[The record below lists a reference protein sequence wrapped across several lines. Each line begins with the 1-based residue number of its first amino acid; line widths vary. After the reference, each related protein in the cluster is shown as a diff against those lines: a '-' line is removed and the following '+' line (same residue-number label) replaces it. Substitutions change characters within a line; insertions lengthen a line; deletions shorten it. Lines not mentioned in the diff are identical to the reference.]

1 MVSETSTTIRRRGFL
16 PRLRR
21 RNLDGYEIVVSAPE
35 KPTPDEKHIAHRNV
49 LIVALFAAL
58 GGMLYGYDTGII
70 SGALPKMSAQWGI
83 GHARQEMVTA
93 AILAGAV
100 IGALVGGTLSKVLG
114 RRKTIFII
122 ACIFAVGV
130 VSCALAVNEWMMIA
144 CRLFLGLAVGG
155 CSQIVPTY
163 IAELAPPHR
172 RGAMVT
178 FFNIAI
184 GVGIFLANLVSLL
197 AASGGSID
205 TFEATDDWR
214 WMIGIAVFPAL
225 VLAVA
230 MLQLPETPRWL
241 IDHGT
246 VGKARVV
253 LRWMRPNRSAAVE
266 ETLKIWAISQQE
278 RTESR
283 GGWANLT
290 QPWVRPAL
298 LAGLGIAAFT
308 QLSGLEMMIYYS
320 HTILGSAAGFGPGLV
335 AWSGLGIAAVYLIF
349 TAVGERLVDVVG
361 RRRLMLVLIPGAT
374 LFLFGFGLLFVL
386 TAHPNRYLTLALM
399 LAYMACNAAGLQ
411 AVGWLLGSELY
422 PLSIRDRATSLH
434 AVALWG
440 SNLIL
445 TLTALTTIDG
455 LGIGPAFVL
464 YAGFNLLSLAFVYF
478 FVPET
483 KGHSLEDIEQ
493 SLREGTFQPLRGNI
507 GSRVELPAKGPVP
520 QEKSA
525 P

>member
-1 MVSETSTTIRRRGFL
+1 MPTENTTITRRRSFI

-21 RNLDGYEIVVSAPE
+21 RNLDGYEMVVSAPE
-35 KPTPDEKHIAHRNV
+35 KPTADENQNADRNV
-49 LIVALFAAL
+49 IIVALFAAL

-83 GHARQEMVTA
+83 DHSRQEILTA
-93 AILAGAV
+93 AILLGAV
-100 IGALVGGTLSKVLG
+100 VGALVGGSLSKTLG

-122 ACIFAVGV
+122 ACVFAVGV
-130 VSCALAVNEWMMIA
+130 IACALAVDAWMMTV
-144 CRLFLGLAVGG
+144 CRLFLGLAVGA

-184 GVGIFLANLVSLL
+184 GVGIFLANLVSVV
-197 AASGGSID
+197 AASEN
-205 TFEATDDWR
+205 TVEASDNWR
-214 WMIGIAVFPAL
+214 WMIGIAVIPAL
-225 VLAVA
+225 VLAAA

-241 IDHGT
+241 IENGT

-253 LRWMRPNRSAAVE
+253 LRWMRPNRSAAVD
-266 ETLKIWAISQQE
+266 ETLQIWAISQQE
-278 RTESR
+278 QQQSR

-290 QPWVRPAL
+290 QRWARPAL
-298 LAGLGIAAFT
+298 VAGLGIAAFT

-320 HTILGSAAGFGPGLV
+320 HTILGSAAGFSTGLV
-335 AWSGLGIAAVYLIF
+335 VWSGLGIAAVYLIF
-349 TAVGERLVDVVG
+349 TAVGERLVDKVG
-361 RRRLMLVLIPGAT
+361 RRRLMLTLIPGAT
-374 LFLFGFGLLFVL
+374 LFLFGFGLLFIL
-386 TAHPNRYLTLALM
+386 TAHPNRFLTLALM

-411 AVGWLLGSELY
+411 VVGWLLGSELY

-445 TLTALTTIDG
+445 TLTALTTIDTLG
-455 LGIGPAFVL
+455 LGPAFVM
-464 YAGFNLLSLAFVYF
+464 YAVFNLLSLIFVYF

-493 SLREGTFQPLRGNI
+493 SLRDGTFLPLRGNI
-507 GSRVELPAKGPVP
+507 SSRIDVSSPENADH
-520 QEKSA
+520 
-525 P
+525 

>member
-1 MVSETSTTIRRRGFL
+1 MVI
-16 PRLRR
+16 
-21 RNLDGYEIVVSAPE
+21 SAPE
-35 KPTPDEKHIAHRNV
+35 KATRDEKQNANRNV
-49 LIVALFAAL
+49 VIVALFAAL

-83 GHARQEMVTA
+83 DHTQQEILTA

-100 IGALVGGTLSKVLG
+100 VGALIGGSLSKSLG

-122 ACIFAVGV
+122 ACVFAVGV
-130 VSCALAVNEWMMIA
+130 VACALAVDAWMMTV
-144 CRLFLGLAVGG
+144 CRFFLGLAVGA

-178 FFNIAI
+178 FFNLAI
-184 GVGIFLANLVSLL
+184 GVGIFLANLVSVV
-197 AASGGSID
+197 AGD
-205 TFEATDDWR
+205 TFEASDDWR
-214 WMIGIAVFPAL
+214 WMIGIAVIPAL

-241 IDHGT
+241 IENGT

-253 LRWMRPNRSAAVE
+253 LRWMRPNRSAAVD

-278 RTESR
+278 NKASR

-290 QPWVRPAL
+290 QRWARPAL
-298 LAGLGIAAFT
+298 VAGLGIAAFT

-320 HTILGSAAGFGPGLV
+320 HTILGSAAGFSTGLV
-335 AWSGLGIAAVYLIF
+335 VWSGLGIAAVYLIF

-361 RRRLMLVLIPGAT
+361 RRQLMLTLIPGAT

-440 SNLIL
+440 SNLFL
-445 TLTALTTIDG
+445 TLTALTTIDTLG
-455 LGIGPAFVL
+455 LGPAFIM
-464 YAGFNLLSLAFVYF
+464 YALFNLLSLVFVFF

-493 SLREGTFQPLRGNI
+493 SLRQGTFLPLRGNI
-507 GSRVELPAKGPVP
+507 GSRVDLPTTTAPVHP
-520 QEKSA
+520 
-525 P
+525 

>member
-1 MVSETSTTIRRRGFL
+1 MAGEISTLRRRRSLL

-21 RNLDGYEIVVSAPE
+21 RNLGGYEIVVPAPE
-35 KPTPDEKHIAHRNV
+35 QPTADELHSADRHV

-70 SGALPKMSAQWGI
+70 SGALPAMAAEWGI
-83 GHARQEMVTA
+83 GHRWQEVVTA

-100 IGALVGGTLSKVLG
+100 LGALIGGRLSKALG
-114 RRKTIFII
+114 RRPTILLI
-122 ACIFAVGV
+122 ACVFAVGV
-130 VSCALAVNEWMMIA
+130 VACSLAVNAWMMAA

-163 IAELAPPHR
+163 IAELSPPHR

-184 GVGIFLANLVSLL
+184 GVGIFLANLVGLL
-197 AASGGSID
+197 ATG
-205 TFEATDDWR
+205 DWR
-214 WMIGIAVFPAL
+214 WMIGIAVVPAL
-225 VLAVA
+225 VLAAA
-230 MLQLPETPRWL
+230 MLRLPETPRWL
-241 IDHGT
+241 IDNGT

-253 LRWMRPNRSAAVE
+253 LRWVRPNRSVAVD

-278 RTESR
+278 QRESR
-283 GGWANLT
+283 GGWANLGRR
-290 QPWVRPAL
+290 WVRPAL
-298 LAGLGIAAFT
+298 VAGLGIAAFT

-320 HTILGSAAGFGPGLV
+320 HTILGGAAGFGPGLV
-335 AWSGLGIAAVYLIF
+335 AWSGLGIAGVYLIC
-349 TAVGERLVDVVG
+349 TGIGERLVDVVG
-361 RRRLMLVLIPGAT
+361 RRGLMLILIPGST
-374 LFLFGFGLLFVL
+374 LFLFGFGLLFVA
-386 TAHPNRYLTLALM
+386 TPHPNRYLTLALM

-445 TLTALTTIDG
+445 TLTALSTIDT
-455 LGIGPAFVL
+455 LGIGPAFLL
-464 YAGFNLLSLAFVYF
+464 YATFNLLSFVFVYF
-478 FVPET
+478 VVPET

-493 SLREGTFQPLRGNI
+493 SLRDGTF
-507 GSRVELPAKGPVP
+507 LPRRRTVGAG
-520 QEKSA
+520 QR
-525 P
+525 

>member
-1 MVSETSTTIRRRGFL
+1 MAGEVSTLGRRRNFL

-21 RNLDGYEIVVSAPE
+21 RNLDGYEIVISPPE
-35 KPTPDEKHIAHRNV
+35 RPTRDESLSAHRNV

-83 GHARQEMVTA
+83 DHHWQEIVTA

-100 IGALVGGTLSKVLG
+100 VGALVGGTLSKALG
-114 RRKTIFII
+114 RRKTILII
-122 ACIFAVGV
+122 ACVFAVGV
-130 VSCALAVNEWMMIA
+130 VACSLAVNEWMMA
-144 CRLFLGLAVGG
+144 GCRFFLGLAVGG

-163 IAELAPPHR
+163 IAELAPPRR

-184 GVGIFLANLVSLL
+184 GVGIFLANLVSML
-197 AASGGSID
+197 AGDA
-205 TFEATDDWR
+205 FEAGDDWR
-214 WMIGIAVFPAL
+214 WMIGIAVLPAL
-225 VLAVA
+225 VLAAA
-230 MLQLPETPRWL
+230 MLRLPETPRWL
-241 IDHGT
+241 IENGT

-253 LRWMRPNRSAAVE
+253 LRKLRPNRSVAVR
-266 ETLKIWAISQQE
+266 ETLEIWAITQQE
-278 RTESR
+278 RSESR
-283 GGWANLT
+283 GGWANLR
-290 QPWVRPAL
+290 QRWVRPAL

-320 HTILGSAAGFGPGLV
+320 HTILGDAGFDSKLV
-335 AWSGLGIAAVYLIF
+335 SWSGLGIATVYLIF
-349 TAVGERLVDVVG
+349 TAVGERLVDVIG
-361 RRRLMLVLIPGAT
+361 RRRLMLILIPGAT
-374 LFLFGFGLLFVL
+374 LFLFGFGALFVL
-386 TAHPNRYLTLALM
+386 TPHPDRYLTLTLM

-445 TLTALTTIDG
+445 TLTALTTIDA
-455 LGIGPAFVL
+455 LGIGPAFIL
-464 YAGFNLLSLAFVYF
+464 YAGFNALSFIFVF
-478 FVPET
+478 FLVPET
-483 KGHSLEDIEQ
+483 KGHSLEEIEQ
-493 SLREGTFQPLRGNI
+493 SLREGTFLPLRGNI
-507 GSRVELPAKGPVP
+507 SSEVSR
-520 QEKSA
+520 
-525 P
+525 

>member
-1 MVSETSTTIRRRGFL
+1 MVIS
-16 PRLRR
+16 P
-21 RNLDGYEIVVSAPE
+21 PE
-35 KPTPDEKHIAHRNV
+35 KPTRDEKQSAGRNV
-49 LIVALFAAL
+49 AIVALFAAL

-83 GHARQEMVTA
+83 DHTRQEIVTA

-100 IGALVGGTLSKVLG
+100 IGALVGGSLSKRLG

-122 ACIFAVGV
+122 ACVFAVGV
-130 VSCALAVNEWMMIA
+130 VACALAVDAWMMTF
-144 CRLFLGLAVGG
+144 CRLFLGLAVGA

-163 IAELAPPHR
+163 IAELAPPQR

-184 GVGIFLANLVSLL
+184 GVGIFLANLVSVV
-197 AASGGSID
+197 AAAGDSP
-205 TFEATDDWR
+205 EASSNWR

-225 VLAVA
+225 VLAAA

-241 IDHGT
+241 IENGT

-253 LRWMRPNRSAAVE
+253 LRWMRPNRTAAVE
-266 ETLKIWAISQQE
+266 ETLQIWAISQQE
-278 RTESR
+278 DKESR

-290 QPWVRPAL
+290 QRWARPAL
-298 LAGLGIAAFT
+298 IAGLGIAAFT

-320 HTILGSAAGFGPGLV
+320 HTILGTAAGFDAGLV
-335 AWSGLGIAAVYLIF
+335 VWSGLGIAAVYLIF

-361 RRRLMLVLIPGAT
+361 RRRLMLTLIPGST
-374 LFLFGFGLLFVL
+374 VFLFGFGLMFVL
-386 TAHPNRYLTLALM
+386 TDHPNRYLTLALM

-440 SNLIL
+440 SNLVL
-445 TLTALTTIDG
+445 TLTALSTIDG
-455 LGIGPAFVL
+455 LGLGPAFVM
-464 YAGFNLLSLAFVYF
+464 YAGFNLLSFVFVYF
-478 FVPET
+478 AVPET

-493 SLREGTFQPLRGNI
+493 SLRDGTFLPLRGNI
-507 GSRVELPAKGPVP
+507 ASRIGLPDNRITTGA
-520 QEKSA
+520 A
-525 P
+525 AD